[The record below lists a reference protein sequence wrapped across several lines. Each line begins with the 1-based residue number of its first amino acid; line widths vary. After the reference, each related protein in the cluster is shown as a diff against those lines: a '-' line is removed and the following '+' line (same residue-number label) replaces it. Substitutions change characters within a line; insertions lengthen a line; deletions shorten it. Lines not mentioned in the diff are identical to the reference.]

1 MNKSELIEAIASKTS
16 LATSKS
22 EEIMDLFFGSIAK
35 TLNDGGRVEIRGFGA
50 FSVRE
55 YGSYIGRNPKTA
67 EKIVVDEKR
76 LPVWGTGLELKRRVD
91 QQTSA

>member
-76 LPVWGTGLELKRRVD
+76 LPVWRTGLELKRRVD
-91 QQTSA
+91 EESHA